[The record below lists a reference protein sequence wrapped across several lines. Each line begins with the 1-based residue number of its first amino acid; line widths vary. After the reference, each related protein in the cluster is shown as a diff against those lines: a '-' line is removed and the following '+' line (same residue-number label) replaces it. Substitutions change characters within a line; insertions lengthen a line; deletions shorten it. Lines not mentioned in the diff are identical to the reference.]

1 MNSKRANGR
10 IQFPDFIRLGSIS
23 SILSSEIDKSFYRSV
38 SLRGKEIRNVEH
50 LINPG
55 NLFLRPYKFLLGN
68 CNEIIASTM
77 LIEYPC
83 LRRGTFFHCPLI
95 EPRRTIPNRTHI
107 Q

>member
-1 MNSKRANGR
+1 MGEY
-10 IQFPDFIRLGSIS
+10 S
-23 SILSSEIDKSFYRSV
+23 SLILFASVRYLLSSLLRSINHSTALV